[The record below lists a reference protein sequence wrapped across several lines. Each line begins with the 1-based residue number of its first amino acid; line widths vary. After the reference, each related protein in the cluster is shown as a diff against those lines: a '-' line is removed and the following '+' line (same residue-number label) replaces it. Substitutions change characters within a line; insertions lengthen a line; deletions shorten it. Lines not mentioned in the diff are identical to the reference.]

1 MMLGDGTGV
10 DASSSA
16 GAAPEC
22 RRLDFFPFLEHSAAG
37 TWLDLLLAR
46 LVIVFVAHPL
56 VSSC

>member
-22 RRLDFFPFLEHSAAG
+22 RRLDFFPFLERSAAG
-37 TWLDLLLAR
+37 TCLDLLLAR
-46 LVIVFVAHPL
+46 LVVVFVPRPS